1 MWAILRIWALLHGR
15 YVSGSLGLGREAFTS
30 HLIALEGVSSL
41 ETPRLDAPP
50 KNPLYKGFIVLRLK
64 CQSTGLKATLSGA
77 DADV

>member
-50 KNPLYKGFIVLRLK
+50 KNPLYKGFIIGTSCVSLNPHG
-64 CQSTGLKATLSGA
+64 STQNLWGI
-77 DADV
+77 